1 MELFYWA
8 LATEVFLTLNKRL
21 LSYLLFMRLLIHST
35 VLSGPKLSG

>member
-1 MELFYWA
+1 MELFNRA

-21 LSYLLFMRLLIHST
+21 LSYLLIMRLLIQST